1 MDFGSADNML
11 SSFND
16 IDRNIDKMI
25 QLLQDEQQKL
35 DESFVM
41 YLNRIKRA
49 KRDGNYVSLDK
60 FEQARKVFEQAR
72 LQIRE
77 LTELIEPLQH
87 IKQVNR
93 MVTFSMKSSEAHM
106 FIEISS
112 FLDAISNI
120 CLGQLKYI
128 RARYKEILSTV
139 RLGIAKLWMD
149 RELAHAIRLILSV
162 NQIQYNKFLVEFKQ
176 TEVRYA
182 DISLSIKSST
192 PEEFH
197 QRIVLRM
204 VSNRLPSME
213 EQRIIQTLF
222 PSWDKQLD
230 FVA

>member
-1 MDFGSADNML
+1 ME
-11 SSFND
+11 
-16 IDRNIDKMI
+16 I
-25 QLLQDEQQKL
+25 LQHEQQKL

-49 KRDGNYVSLDK
+49 KKDGNPVAQSK
-60 FEQARKVFEQAR
+60 FEHARKVFEHSR
-72 LQIRE
+72 LEIRE
-77 LTELIEPLQH
+77 LEELIAPLQH

-93 MVTFSMKSSEAHM
+93 MVTFSMKSNEVQM
-106 FIEISS
+106 FIEISA

-128 RARYKEILSTV
+128 RSRYKEILSNV
-139 RLGIAKLWMD
+139 RLEIAKLWMD
-149 RELAHAIRLILSV
+149 RELAHALKLILSV
-162 NQIQYNKFLVEFKQ
+162 NQIQYNRFLAEFKA

-182 DISLSIKSST
+182 DISLSIKDSAT
-192 PEEFH
+192 EEFH

-204 VSNRLPSME
+204 VSNRLPSSE

-222 PSWDKQLD
+222 PSWDKHLD